1 MRNLRE
7 FPLTDTVAS
16 RSQARRQDW
25 LSVLARA
32 PRALLAQHAAAID
45 WTALAWLHE
54 PDAGLAPLG
63 GRAGGFSERFKLGEA
78 TITRCVVRCAD
89 DGRDTLGVGYVVGR
103 DEERA
108 RWVALFDARLQQPA
122 HHGVLMA
129 QVIEPLRA
137 ALEAKRQQQN
147 DTRARTV
154 TSRVRFLPPR
164 PERTMNADAR

>member
-1 MRNLRE
+1 MRNVRDI
-7 FPLTDTVAS
+7 PSTDTAAS

-25 LSVLARA
+25 LAVLAHA
-32 PRALLAQHAAAID
+32 PRALLAQHAAVID

-54 PDAGLAPLG
+54 PDAGLAMLRGRTAGLG
-63 GRAGGFSERFKLGEA
+63 ERFELGEA
-78 TITRCVVRCAD
+78 TITRCVVRCPD
-89 DGRDTLGVGYVVGR
+89 DGRDTLGVGYVPGH

-137 ALEAKRQQQN
+137 ALETQRQQR
-147 DTRARTV
+147 DRHARKAA
-154 TSRVRFLPPR
+154 SRVRCLPLR
-164 PERTMNADAR
+164 PERTMSADAR